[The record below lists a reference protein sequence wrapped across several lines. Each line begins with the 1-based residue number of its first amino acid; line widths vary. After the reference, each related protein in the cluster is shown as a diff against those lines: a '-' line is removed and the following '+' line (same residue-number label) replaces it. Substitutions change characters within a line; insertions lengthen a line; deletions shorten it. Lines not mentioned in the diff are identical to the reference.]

1 MVWTSKRFWM
11 AVAGVIGVVLTQ
23 YTPITQAQVNDIVML
38 IAAWII
44 GDSFRATTDKGNNR
58 RF

>member
-23 YTPITQAQVNDIVML
+23 YTPITQEQVNDIVML